1 MHSSFRFLCSA
12 ALVFSLTALATF
24 SAFAQGG
31 GAAGGGAAPRPTVPT
46 TGGGAAVVPGAG
58 GGGAVVIPGAGG
70 GGANAGGQITIIGGV
85 GTLPGGG
92 ANAGANAT
100 AGRIVSAAGVLVG
113 DETQAVA
120 IAPNQ
125 APTAAAGAAGAAG
138 AAASN
143 ATYAWTIAGGRIV
156 GSTTNATVDYV
167 AEAAGTVSLNVAITA
182 NGITTTATTS
192 VTAISATLAGV
203 MTAPATAAATPAGT
217 PAATAPTV
225 SLSVPPAVSAD
236 RTFRWNVSGDAAIT
250 SGQGTDKITVRPGTP
265 GVKVV
270 TCTVTLQRLVNV
282 PLTSYIVVNG
292 DGPAT
297 TLTINNGTGGGTYT
311 GNSRVDIFANP
322 PPAGQVFDRWTGDV
336 AAFGAN
342 APVAPFVSHLLL
354 TMPNTP
360 VSLTATY
367 KAAPVWAPVTTT
379 GFNPQTAAATPNN
392 PSPATVTSTL
402 AAFLP
407 ANATGLVFL
416 LHETGSTASS
426 WFNTPEA
433 AILTRDLVAAGYGV
447 AALNSVNR
455 NTGAWATQAALAN
468 NLDALNHLAALN
480 KFIQDGTFTATKPVF
495 FLGLAAGADAANRY
509 AHLLATATPARPV
522 RGAVLYGTAGD
533 ETLAVTS
540 KVPQYYANA
549 ANDEALGAVGLTAAR
564 ANSQLMAGRGLP
576 TATFT
581 NAFSP
586 VHAGRFRALSATN
599 ATFTTADATAIHTAL
614 KTASFLDSN
623 NYITALPTTAALTAA
638 LPEAY
643 RARTADVAAQLAVA
657 HASQEFYSDANARVI
672 AFLNARVAGT
682 PGATPGR
689 LVNLSTRTKISFV
702 GDSFAL
708 GFNIGGG
715 TERATLLI
723 RGIGPALAKFGLDTA
738 ISAPR
743 LEVNDNTGRLIASNE
758 RWDAPSGSAT
768 AAQIAAAAA
777 GVGAFALA
785 PGDLD
790 TAVLLT
796 NLAPG
801 SYTATIKGINGS
813 TGDVLAEVYDVSKNS
828 TRLTNLSTIAQI
840 ANPGDL
846 LIPGIVIQGTAPRT
860 LLVRAVGPGLSDF
873 GIPANAVV
881 TDPLISV
888 LNATGGSVDS
898 NNNWTQGG
906 AATLTAVFPVV
917 GAFPLKTA
925 NPSDA
930 ALVTAITAGN
940 YTLQAGAAP
949 INPNAPVNPNAAAVN
964 ATGTVLVE
972 VYEVP

>member
-1 MHSSFRFLCSA
+1 MHKSLRSHCSA
-12 ALVFSLTALATF
+12 VLILTLAALPTSR
-24 SAFAQGG
+24 SFAQAGG
-31 GAAGGGAAPRPTVPT
+31 GAAGGGAARP
-46 TGGGAAVVPGAG
+46 VVPGVG
-58 GGGAVVIPGAGG
+58 GGGAVVVPGIPALGG
-70 GGANAGGQITIIGGV
+70 GPGGGGQITVPGINGGA
-85 GTLPGGG
+85 GFLPGGG
-92 ANAGANAT
+92 VNAGANT
-100 AGRIVSAAGVLVG
+100 TTGRIVSAAGVLVG
-113 DETQAVA
+113 EEAQAAA
-120 IAPNQ
+120 IASNQ
-125 APTAAAGAAGAAG
+125 PVTAPAGGS
-138 AAASN
+138 ASTTPT

-156 GSTTNATVDYV
+156 GSSTVANISYIAD
-167 AEAAGTVSLNVAITA
+167 ASGTVALSVAITA
-182 NGITTTATTS
+182 NGITTTATSS
-192 VTAISATLAGV
+192 VTAISPSLAGA

-217 PAATAPTV
+217 PAATAATV
-225 SLSVPPAVSAD
+225 TLSVPPAVSAD
-236 RTFRWNVSGDAAIT
+236 RTFRWTVTGDAAIT
-250 SGQGTDKITVRPGTP
+250 TGQGTDKITLRPGTP
-265 GVKVV
+265 GLKVV

-282 PLTSYIVVNG
+282 ALTSYVVVNG
-292 DGPAT
+292 GGPPTA
-297 TLTINNGTGGGTYT
+297 LAIANGTGGGTYNA
-311 GNSRVDIFANP
+311 NSRVDIFANP
-322 PPAGQVFDRWTGDV
+322 PPVGQVFDRWIGDV
-336 AAFGAN
+336 SVFGAN
-342 APVAPFVSHLLL
+342 APIAPFVSHLLV
-354 TMPNTP
+354 TIPTTP
-360 VSLTATY
+360 VTLTATY
-367 KAAPVWAPVTTT
+367 KAAPVWTPVTTT
-379 GFNPQTAAATPNN
+379 AFNPQTPAATPNN
-392 PSPATVTSTL
+392 PTPATVTTTL
-402 AAFLP
+402 TAYLP

-416 LHETGSTASS
+416 LHEAGSNAGS
-426 WFNTPEA
+426 WFNTPETA
-433 AILTRDLVAAGYGV
+433 LLTRDLVAAGYGV

-455 NTGAWATQAALAN
+455 NAGAWAAQAVLAN
-468 NLDALNHLAALN
+468 NFDAQNHLAALN
-480 KFIQDGTFTATKPVF
+480 KFIQDGTFSATKPIF

-509 AHLLATATPARPV
+509 ANVLATATPARPV
-522 RGAVLYGTAGD
+522 RGAVLYATAGD

-540 KVPQYYANA
+540 KVPQYYALA
-549 ANDEALGAVGLTAAR
+549 ANDEALGAAGLTAAR

-586 VHAGRFRALSATN
+586 VHASRFRALSVTN
-599 ATFTTADATAIHTAL
+599 ATFTAADATAVHTAL
-614 KTASFLDSN
+614 KTASLLDSN
-623 NYITALPTTAALTAA
+623 NYVTALPSTATLTAA

-643 RARTADVAAQLAVA
+643 RTRTADIAAQLAVA
-657 HASQEFYSDANARVI
+657 SAAQEFYSDANARVI

-689 LVNLSTRTKISFV
+689 LVNLSTRTKISYV
-702 GDSFAL
+702 GDNFAL

-715 TERATLLI
+715 AERATLLI

-758 RWDAPSGSAT
+758 RWDAPGGSAT

-777 GVGAFALA
+777 GVGAFALTA
-785 PGDLD
+785 GDLD

-860 LLVRAVGPGLSDF
+860 LLVRAVGPGLGDF

-888 LNATGGSVDS
+888 LNAAGTAVDT
-898 NNNWTQGG
+898 NNNWTPGG
-906 AATLTAVFPVV
+906 TATLTAVFPAV
-917 GAFPLKTA
+917 GAFPLKLT

-930 ALVTAITAGN
+930 ALVTSVTAGN

-964 ATGTVLVE
+964 ATGTVIVE

>member
-1 MHSSFRFLCSA
+1 MHSSFRFLCFP
-12 ALVFSLTALATF
+12 ALVFSLTALGTS
-24 SAFAQGG
+24 SAFAQAG
-31 GAAGGGAAPRPTVPT
+31 GAGGGGAAPRPTIPGP
-46 TGGGAAVVPGAG
+46 GGGNVVFPGAG
-58 GGGAVVIPGAGG
+58 GGGA
-70 GGANAGGQITIIGGV
+70 GGQIITIGGV
-85 GTLPGGG
+85 VMLPGGG
-92 ANAGANAT
+92 GNPGANAT
-100 AGRIVSAAGVLVG
+100 TGRIVSVAGVLVG
-113 DETQAVA
+113 NETQALAV
-120 IAPNQ
+120 APNQ
-125 APTAAAGAAGAAG
+125 AVTAAAGGSGAAG

-143 ATYAWTIAGGRIV
+143 ASYAWTITGGRIV
-156 GSTTNATVDYV
+156 GSTTSAIVDYV
-167 AEAAGTVSLNVAITA
+167 ADAAGTVSLNVAITA
-182 NGITTTATTS
+182 NGITTTATAS
-192 VTAISATLAGV
+192 VTAISASLAGV
-203 MTAPATAAATPAGT
+203 ITAPASAAATPAGT
-217 PAATAPTV
+217 PTATAATVPISV
-225 SLSVPPAVSAD
+225 SPAVSAD
-236 RTFRWNVSGDAAIT
+236 RTFRWTVFGDAVIT
-250 SGQGTDKITVRPGTP
+250 SGQGTDKITLRPGTP

-282 PLTSYIVVNG
+282 PLTSYVVVNG
-292 DGPAT
+292 AGPAT
-297 TLTINNGTGGGTYT
+297 TLAITNGTGGGTYT

-336 AAFGAN
+336 AVFGVN
-342 APVAPFVSHLLL
+342 SLVAPFNSHLML

-360 VSLTATY
+360 VTLTATY
-367 KAAPVWAPVTTT
+367 KAAPIWAPVTTT

-392 PSPATVTSTL
+392 PTPATVTSTL
-402 AAFLP
+402 SAYLP
-407 ANATGLVFL
+407 TNATGLVFL
-416 LHETGSTASS
+416 LHETGSNAGS

-447 AALNSVNR
+447 AALNSINR
-455 NTGAWATQAALAN
+455 NTGAWANQAVLAN
-468 NLDALNHLAALN
+468 NFDAQNHLAALN
-480 KFIQDGTFTATKPVF
+480 KFIQDGTLTATKPVF
-495 FLGLAAGADAANRY
+495 FLGFAAGADAANRY
-509 AHLLATATPARPV
+509 ANILATATPARPI

-549 ANDEALGAVGLTAAR
+549 ANDQTLGNVGLNAAR
-564 ANSQLMAGRGLP
+564 ANSALMAGRGLP
-576 TATFT
+576 TGTFI

-586 VHAGRFRALSATN
+586 VHAGRFRALSVTN
-599 ATFTTADATAIHTAL
+599 ATFTAADATAIHAAL

-623 NYITALPTTAALTAA
+623 DYITTLPTTVALTAA

-643 RARTADVAAQLAVA
+643 RARAADVAAQLAVA
-657 HASQEFYSDANARVI
+657 HASQEFYSAANARVI

-682 PGATPGR
+682 PGPTPGR

-723 RGIGPALAKFGLDTA
+723 RGIGPALAKFGVDSA

-743 LEVNDNTGRLIASNE
+743 LEVNDNTGRLIAYNE
-758 RWDAPSGSAT
+758 RWDAPGGSVT

-777 GVGAFALA
+777 GVGAFALGA
-785 PGDLD
+785 GDLD

-846 LIPGIVIQGTAPRT
+846 LIPGIVIQGNAPRT

-888 LNATGGSVDS
+888 LNAAGNPVDN

-906 AATLTAVFPVV
+906 ATTLTAVFPVV
-917 GAFPLKTA
+917 GAFPLKTT
-925 NPSDA
+925 NPADA

-964 ATGTVLVE
+964 AIGTVLVE
-972 VYEVP
+972 VYEIP

>member
-1 MHSSFRFLCSA
+1 MHSSFRPLCSA
-12 ALVFSLTALATF
+12 ALVFSLTALSTTA
-24 SAFAQGG
+24 SFAQAGG
-31 GAAGGGAAPRPTVPT
+31 GGAGGGAVRPTVP
-46 TGGGAAVVPGAG
+46 GA
-58 GGGAVVIPGAGG
+58 GGGAVVIPGIPGG
-70 GGANAGGQITIIGGV
+70 GGAGAGGGITIPGINGGA
-85 GTLPGGG
+85 GFLPGGG
-92 ANAGANAT
+92 ANAGGNAAT
-100 AGRIVSAAGVLVG
+100 GRIVAATGVLVG
-113 DETQAVA
+113 DQVQAIA

-125 APTAAAGAAGAAG
+125 TITAPAGGGGGGAVTTPTA
-138 AAASN
+138 
-143 ATYAWTIAGGRIV
+143 TFLWTIAGGRIV
-156 GSTTNATVDYV
+156 GSATVANISYV
-167 AEAAGTVSLNVAITA
+167 ADASGTVALSVAITD
-182 NGITTTATTS
+182 NGITTTATAN
-192 VTAISATLAGV
+192 VTAISASLAGV

-217 PAATAPTV
+217 PNATAATVTI
-225 SLSVPPAVSAD
+225 SVPPAVSAD
-236 RTFRWNVSGDAAIT
+236 RTFRWTVTGDAAIT
-250 SGQGTDKITVRPGTP
+250 TGQGTDKITLRPGTP
-265 GVKVV
+265 GVKLV

-282 PLTSYIVVNG
+282 PLTTYVVVNG
-292 DGPAT
+292 DGPPTA
-297 TLTINNGTGGGTYT
+297 LAIANGTGGGTYT
-311 GNSRVDIFANP
+311 ANSRVDIFANP
-322 PPAGQVFDRWTGDV
+322 PLAGQVFDRWTGDV
-336 AAFGAN
+336 AVFGAN
-342 APVAPFVSHLLL
+342 ALVAPFVSHLVL
-354 TMPNTP
+354 TMPATP
-360 VSLTATY
+360 VTLTATY
-367 KAAPVWAPVTTT
+367 KAAPVWTPVQTPA
-379 GFNPQTAAATPNN
+379 FNPITPAATPNN
-392 PSPATVTSTL
+392 PTPATVTTSL
-402 AAFLP
+402 VSYLP
-407 ANATGLVFL
+407 ANVTGLVFL
-416 LHETGSTASS
+416 LHENGSNAGA

-433 AILTRDLVAAGYGV
+433 ALLTRDLVAAGYGV

-455 NTGAWATQAALAN
+455 NQGTWSAQAVLAN
-468 NLDALNHLAALN
+468 NLDVQNHVAALN

-495 FLGLAAGADAANRY
+495 FLGFAAGADAANRY
-509 AHLLATATPARPV
+509 ANALATATPARPV
-522 RGAVLYGTAGD
+522 RGAILYGTDGD

-540 KVPQYYANA
+540 KIPQYYANA
-549 ANDEALGAVGLTAAR
+549 ANDAALGPVGLTAAR

-586 VHAGRFRALSATN
+586 VPAGRFRALSVTDP
-599 ATFTTADATAIHTAL
+599 TFTAADATAIHTAL
-614 KTASFLDSN
+614 KTASLLDVN
-623 NYITALPTTAALTAA
+623 NYVTALPSTAALTAA
-638 LPEAY
+638 LPAAY
-643 RARTADVAAQLAVA
+643 AARTADVAAQLAVA

-689 LVNLSTRTKISFV
+689 LANLSTRTKISYV

-723 RGIGPALAKFGLDTA
+723 RGIGPALAKFGVDTA

-758 RWDAPSGSAT
+758 RWDAPGGSVT

-790 TAVLLT
+790 AAVLLT

-801 SYTATIKGINGS
+801 SYTATVKGVNGA

-840 ANPGDL
+840 ANAGDL

-881 TDPLISV
+881 TDPLVSV
-888 LNATGGSVDS
+888 LNAAGNTVDT

-906 AATLTAVFPVV
+906 AATLTAVFPAV
-917 GAFPLKTA
+917 GAFPLKTT
-925 NPSDA
+925 NPGDA

-949 INPNAPVNPNAAAVN
+949 INPNAPVNPNAAPVN
-964 ATGTVLVE
+964 ATGTVIVE